1 MKLYKFRK
9 LENCQDLERI
19 ESIVKNGFYCNDFFS
34 FNDMNEGV
42 YPHDE
47 NLEERIAS
55 DFFQA
60 KKKYKICS
68 FSTEEAMKSELMWGH
83 YANAGKGVVI
93 EVDVDEKYQSKVY
106 PVKYLP
112 SREILTNFS
121 DAKVVLT
128 TKSRSW
134 SYKKESRFLSNDNL
148 ENNTVKL
155 GTISK
160 IYFGIPFKSWT
171 NYDDILKENKPL
183 KKYLCYK
190 EKLESYLASQNINFE
205 DFDFKQFNGEM

>member
-9 LENCQDLERI
+9 LENCQDLKRI
-19 ESIVKNGFYCNDFFS
+19 ESIVKDGFYCNDFFS

-42 YPHDE
+42 YWHNE
-47 NLEERIAS
+47 GLEEKIIF

-93 EVDVDEKYQSKVY
+93 EVDVDEKHQSSIY
-106 PVKYLP
+106 TVKYLP

-121 DAKVVLT
+121 DVKEVLI
-128 TKSRSW
+128 TKSKSW
-134 SYKKESRFLSNDNL
+134 SYEKEARFLSDDEL
-148 ENNTVKL
+148 VNNTIKL
-155 GTISK
+155 GKISK
-160 IYFGIPFKSWT
+160 IYFGTPFNSWT
-171 NYDDILKENKPL
+171 NYDDVLKESKSL

-190 EKLESYLASQNINFE
+190 KKLESYLASQNIKYENT
-205 DFDFKQFNGEM
+205 DFQFGGE